1 MPRPVTHRI
10 LKQRG
15 SFGWMSHR
23 GNPYGMYGNAQAES
37 LMKPLQIEAARAAEY
52 ATLHDVTAD
61 LPNSIDNI
69 YNAG

>member
-1 MPRPVTHRI
+1 
-10 LKQRG
+10 
-15 SFGWMSHR
+15 
-23 GNPYGMYGNAQAES
+23 MYGNAQAES